1 MVGQCDM
8 AFAGMSDTSLVQL
21 ALPNIPGVLPRV
33 RRGKPKRRIITHA
46 GDADPLLNS
55 YLRRL
60 AARGVAPK
68 GYAAY
73 RYQLRTLLGIA
84 ARHAGFPVSLVAL
97 FHDPA
102 LLGHVL
108 VHDRGTVDERQLS
121 RWTLA
126 QRRSAIRSFASLMCP
141 ELAALGVD
149 AHAVLDRA
157 LRAVAER
164 VGTGYRLTGGRSRHR
179 GGYAPTIGEVA
190 AVMARM
196 GEGRDFATVRDV
208 AFFGIL
214 AESGARVNALRELDG
229 ADCVTLPSGRIRL
242 FLHAKGGEEA
252 REVEVSRD
260 RADEL
265 RRYTEAFNRHA
276 TTRGWRTRVCLGKP
290 GPVWRNSPRGH
301 WPYQAVVAALHDA
314 CIAAGISSFGPHG
327 LRRAFA
333 SNAASVLPRHV
344 VARAGGWRGLER
356 LDDHYVQ
363 ARDAPIASKL
373 RHAGATVSD
382 YEHCEVTDAPIAPVP
397 GEVSGT
403 AGIRASR

>member
-1 MVGQCDM
+1 MFGQRNVG
-8 AFAGMSDTSLVQL
+8 FPGTSDTDLVQL
-21 ALPNIPGVLPRV
+21 ALPDMIGVLPHV
-33 RRGKPKRRIITHA
+33 CHGQAKRSVVIYA
-46 GDADPLLNS
+46 GDADPLLET

-68 GYAAY
+68 GFAAY

-84 ARHAGFPVSLVAL
+84 ACHAGYLVSLVAL
-97 FHDPA
+97 FRDPA
-102 LLGHVL
+102 LLGHAL
-108 VHDRGTVDERQLS
+108 VHDRGADGRQLS

-141 ELAALGVD
+141 ELADIGIN
-149 AHAVLDRA
+149 AHSVLDDA
-157 LRAVAER
+157 LRGVAER
-164 VGTGYRLTGGRSRHR
+164 VGTGYRLMGGSSRRR
-179 GGYAPTIGEVA
+179 GGYAPTTAEVE

-196 GEGRDFATVRDV
+196 GEGRDFAAARDI

-229 ADCVTLPSGRIRL
+229 ADCVMLPSGRIRL

-265 RRYTEAFNRHA
+265 RRYAEAFNRHA
-276 TTRGWRTRVCLGKP
+276 MVRGWRTRVCLGEP

-301 WPYQAVVAALHDA
+301 WSYQAVVAALHDA
-314 CIAAGISSFGPHG
+314 CIAAGISPFGPHG

-373 RHAGATVSD
+373 RHAGRTDGD